1 MVNPRYFAAYDPKY
15 GFRFVVE
22 RLHNLGLK
30 QPHIVITS
38 ISPPGSLYKNP
49 PKRTQDVAF
58 FTDFNFDGPWN
69 SL

>member
-22 RLHNLGLK
+22 RLHNLSLK

-49 PKRTQDVAF
+49 PKRT
-58 FTDFNFDGPWN
+58 
-69 SL
+69 